1 MPSLSGFD
9 ASAVPEQQEFSALP
23 EGQYVMI
30 AIGSELKPTKSGN
43 GEYLQFTLE
52 VLDGPFKGR
61 KIWDRMNIRN
71 PNSTAVDIANRQL
84 AAMCRAV
91 GVIKPNDSAELHNR
105 PMLVTV
111 AIEVDDRRR
120 ESNVVKKYDSVSGGA
135 QPAAPMFPPPAAA
148 PAPWA
153 AAQAAVSSAPRST
166 PPWQK

>member
-9 ASAVPEQQEFSALP
+9 ASVVPEQQEFSALP

-30 AIGSELKPTKSGN
+30 ATASELKPTKSGT

-105 PMLVTV
+105 PLLVTV

-120 ESNVVKKYDSVSGGA
+120 ESNTVKKYDSVGSPGSMVA
-135 QPAAPMFPPPAAA
+135 PPAQAPA
-148 PAPWA
+148 PAPWGA
-153 AAQAAVSSAPRST
+153 AAQQAPSAAAPRST